1 MFHITDNKNVSYL
14 QKFVE
19 EEREPVSQHF
29 LSHRLGPANTH
40 KAYNEHMIP
49 VLILLT

>member
-1 MFHITDNKNVSYL
+1 MLWMPENKNVSYL

-29 LSHRLGPANTH
+29 LSDRLCPANTQ
-40 KAYNEHMIP
+40 KAYNEH
-49 VLILLT
+49 VILCSYY